1 MVGLKLRAYSSPSCA
16 SRLPT
21 ARNSYDAMRRPCAA
35 TTFLA
40 FATVSD
46 AIPPP
51 FVAGP
56 SSTAAF
62 LHLPF
67 LGCDMQFQRM
77 AIQNHGK
84 PLLCLAFARPFV
96 STLFL
101 GYPTLCK
108 PTAWPSCAL
117 PLQRLPGPCNSFARL
132 DIATPSRYFVS
143 LSLRLAVCC
152 LSLPLQYSSLST
164 T

>member
-1 MVGLKLRAYSSPSCA
+1 
-16 SRLPT
+16 
-21 ARNSYDAMRRPCAA
+21 MRRPCAA

-46 AIPPP
+46 AIPSP
-51 FVAGP
+51 FIAGP
-56 SSTAAF
+56 SAAAA
-62 LHLPF
+62 LLLLPF
-67 LGCDMQFQRM
+67 LGCGMQFQRM

-108 PTAWPSCAL
+108 PTASPSCAP
-117 PLQRLPGPCNSFARL
+117 PLQRLPGPCNSFARQN
-132 DIATPSRYFVS
+132 IATPLRYFVS
-143 LSLRLAVCC
+143 LSRRFAVCC
-152 LSLPLQYSSLST
+152 LALPSHTFAKRSSPTARRGQAVRSLSLPWHFQS
-164 T
+164 